1 MSLSTP
7 LLLPFPVDL
16 HNHSERS
23 KDATAP
29 GELVVELAAERGVQV
44 LGICEHDAFPDQG
57 LLAQGAARGVRVV
70 LGVEFSCSKS
80 HVIGWGLQPP
90 PEEMDF
96 LERHFAA
103 LERNYQDVTRRMLE
117 LLASRGIKISYSEL
131 AAYAGKPP
139 QKVFLLRY
147 LAEELDLF
155 EDWGAARRYLIEEGL
170 YISDNTGQ
178 PPVHPAEAVERI
190 KRCGGVAV
198 WAHPFFTPAELRSGF
213 LADMLDAGLD
223 GLETAYAYAENG
235 LPGGRDNKALMAEA
249 RALAQKH
256 GLLESGGS
264 DSHYPVKTG
273 PDGAPMRPGDC
284 GLSLEAAA
292 ALLERL

>member
-1 MSLSTP
+1 MSLATS
-7 LLLPFPVDL
+7 LLPPFPVDL

-29 GELVVELAAERGVQV
+29 GELLVELAAERGVQV
-44 LGICEHDAFPDQG
+44 LGICEHDAFPDQN
-57 LLAQGAARGVRVV
+57 LRAHGAARGVRVA
-70 LGVEFSCSKS
+70 LGVEFSCHKS
-80 HVIGWGLQPP
+80 HVIGWGLSPK
-90 PEEMDF
+90 EEERAF

-103 LERNYQDVTRRMLE
+103 LEQNYQDVTRRMLE
-117 LLASRGIKISYSEL
+117 LLAGRGIKISYSEL

-155 EDWGAARRYLIEEGL
+155 EDWGAARRYLMEEGL

-178 PPVHPAEAVERI
+178 PLLPPAQAVQCI

-198 WAHPFFTPAELRSGF
+198 WAHPFFTPEDLRPGY

-223 GLETAYAYAENG
+223 GLETAYAYEENG
-235 LPGGRDNKALMAEA
+235 LAGGRGNQALAAEA
-249 RALAQKH
+249 RTLAAKH
-256 GLLESGGS
+256 GLVQSGGS